1 MRPEI
6 IYKKK
11 NTVRNKNTWRI
22 NNIFLNNRL
31 LKKSKEKKIQETNDN
46 ENMTTQN
53 LRGHSK
59 SSSKR
64 EVYSNIILPQ
74 EIRKY

>member
-46 ENMTTQN
+46 ENTTAQS
-53 LRGHSK
+53 LWDTEK
-59 SSSKR
+59 Q
-64 EVYSNIILPQ
+64 Y
-74 EIRKY
+74 